1 MNSGL
6 DVPFVRSYVWG
17 RERSVQRLER
27 FLVLGILVSMM
38 GILNIKELFWFRKDP
53 SLIIPEAAR
62 SGIHA
67 RMRKILS
74 RPNALLL
81 VSGTASLAFFVNL
94 AEFGCTAGLPAIYT
108 RLLSLQQV
116 APSTRYLLLVLYNL
130 MYIAPLLGVLLVFT
144 FTLYRYRLSP
154 IAAKTLKVVSGVI
167 MLFLGLLLVFH
178 PELLM
183 FA

>member
-1 MNSGL
+1 
-6 DVPFVRSYVWG
+6 
-17 RERSVQRLER
+17 
-27 FLVLGILVSMM
+27 
-38 GILNIKELFWFRKDP
+38 
-53 SLIIPEAAR
+53 
-62 SGIHA
+62 
-67 RMRKILS
+67 MRKILS

-108 RLLSLQQV
+108 RALSLQQV
-116 APSTRYLLLVLYNL
+116 TPSTQYLLLVLYNL

-154 IAAKTLKVVSGVI
+154 TAAKTLKVASGMV
-167 MLFLGLLLVFH
+167 MLALGLLLVFH